1 MGNIHPKVT
10 EALLAEV
17 FTAIGPLAG
26 CKLIRKEKVWLV
38 WKSLYLKLQ
47 IFCLSSKYACQS
59 QNGMMRIFVVFY
71 VVFLNLHELLR

>member
-26 CKLIRKEKVWLV
+26 CKLIRKEKVYLV
-38 WKSLYLKLQ
+38 WKSLYLKLAGYNLFSATRCYTFPN
-47 IFCLSSKYACQS
+47 IAIESL
-59 QNGMMRIFVVFY
+59 FVFPK
-71 VVFLNLHELLR
+71 LL